1 MKTEVVMKRSIFG
14 SQISQKSKSEF
25 FSASDLIKAGNK
37 YRAMNDLEFTSLNH
51 YFASSKNK
59 EFISEL
65 EKQYG
70 KVKISAKNKSQH
82 TWVHP
87 LLFIDIALWLNSALK
102 IEVYKWLQDHLLEY
116 RNSSGDSYKRMVG
129 SLYKI
134 AKNKSS
140 FNNNIQ
146 FVARRIKLE
155 CDVKEWESATERQL
169 KLRDKMHDYISF
181 ACDMVKDAN
190 TAVDIG
196 IQKAKE
202 QFTTVLN

>member
-1 MKTEVVMKRSIFG
+1 MKTEVIMKRSIFG
-14 SQISQKSKSEF
+14 SEISQKSKSEF

-37 YRAMNDLEFTSLNH
+37 YRILNDLEPTTLNN

-65 EKQYG
+65 EKQYS

-87 LLFIDIALWLNSALK
+87 LLFIDIALWINPALK
-102 IEVYKWLQDHLLEY
+102 IEVYKWIQDHLLEY
-116 RNSSGDSYKRMVG
+116 RNNSGDSYKRMVG
-129 SLYKI
+129 SLYKT

-146 FVARRIKLE
+146 FVARYIKLE
-155 CDVKEWESATERQL
+155 CEVKDWETASEKQL

-190 TAVDIG
+190 MAVEIG
-196 IQKAKE
+196 VQKAKE
-202 QFTTVLN
+202 SLKDVK